1 MPFHD
6 KNNEYMLTSCSLTS
20 ETKDPNMVDE
30 ELLERKKMLRTLK
43 EQIRAGTYKPTI
55 GEIAISLVRGLY
67 RSDFF

>member
-6 KNNEYMLTSCSLTS
+6 KNNEPMLISCSLTS

-30 ELLERKKMLRTLK
+30 ELLERKKMLQTLK

-55 GEIAISLVRGLY
+55 GEIAISLIRGQY
-67 RSDFF
+67 GADFL